1 MSADPSAPIED
12 PCASSILGADG
23 DRYHNLRILSIFII
37 LISSAMGAFFPLLAR
52 RSLKLP
58 RAVYDFAK
66 YFGSGVIIATA
77 FIHLL
82 VPAFEELGSP
92 CLSDVWAEYPWAAAI
107 SMTSVFFIF
116 FIELFA
122 FRWGTARMQK
132 LNGGKVTYD
141 AHGHGYGAG
150 GMHAAHGPEG
160 AIASPTHAD
169 VETGETS
176 DHKVDLH
183 NHASHSHSNSIE
195 GHEHSYEEPSG
206 PLDDHPLAQI
216 LSILILEFGVIFH
229 SFITGITLAV
239 SIDFIPLFLVLIF
252 HQLFEGL
259 GLGTRLA
266 HLAIFTSPR
275 IEAEARTKALE
286 GGNSSLPNAQ
296 QLPLSKSYALFPWF
310 GALAFALTL
319 PLGVAVGLGV
329 RNSYDANSP
338 TALIVSG
345 VFDAFSSGILLYTGL
360 VELLAHEFL
369 FSRAMREAPL
379 GRVVYAGFCVLF
391 GAALMSLL
399 GRWA

>member
-1 MSADPSAPIED
+1 
-12 PCASSILGADG
+12 
-23 DRYHNLRILSIFII
+23 
-37 LISSAMGAFFPLLAR
+37 
-52 RSLKLP
+52 
-58 RAVYDFAK
+58 
-66 YFGSGVIIATA
+66 
-77 FIHLL
+77 
-82 VPAFEELGSP
+82 
-92 CLSDVWAEYPWAAAI
+92 
-107 SMTSVFFIF
+107 
-116 FIELFA
+116 
-122 FRWGTARMQK
+122 MQK

-141 AHGHGYGAG
+141 THGHGYGAG

-160 AIASPTHAD
+160 DIASPIHAG
-169 VETGETS
+169 VETSGDKVETS
-176 DHKVDLH
+176 DDKVEPHD
-183 NHASHSHSNSIE
+183 HASHSKSSSIE
-195 GHEHSYEEPSG
+195 GHEQSYEEASG

-266 HLAIFTSPR
+266 HLAIFKSPR
-275 IEAEARTKALE
+275 IEAEARAKALE
-286 GGNSSLPNAQ
+286 SGNSALPQ
-296 QLPLSKSYALFPWF
+296 QLPLPRGYAFFPWF

-338 TALIVSG
+338 TANIVSG

-379 GRVVYAGFCVLF
+379 GRVLYAGFCVMF